1 LRSYLEG
8 LKFIVRTDHT
18 ALTWLF
24 SVDGENRRLARW
36 RLCLAEYDFVV
47 KYRPGVQNQPADG
60 LSRIVTSGHDC
71 EELEKDVPCVVV
83 KQDEEDFEPIEC
95 EQ

>member
-1 LRSYLEG
+1 MNFCPSKYDLNL
-8 LKFIVRTDHT
+8 LIDQTT
-18 ALTWLF
+18 ANASF
-24 SVDGENRRLARW
+24 FV
-36 RLCLAEYDFVV
+36 AEYDFVV